1 MVYHGGMKRTQ
12 VLLEPRQHETLSAWA
27 RETDRSL
34 SELVRLAVDG
44 LLGSRGARN
53 RPVARLADIRGI
65 ATDRRGPAGRDHD
78 RILYGVRG

>member
-1 MVYHGGMKRTQ
+1 M
-12 VLLEPRQHETLSAWA
+12 LLESRQHEMLSALA

-34 SELVRLAVDG
+34 SAVVRLAVDG
-44 LLGSRGARN
+44 LLGTRGARS
-53 RPVARLADIRGI
+53 RRAARLADIRGI